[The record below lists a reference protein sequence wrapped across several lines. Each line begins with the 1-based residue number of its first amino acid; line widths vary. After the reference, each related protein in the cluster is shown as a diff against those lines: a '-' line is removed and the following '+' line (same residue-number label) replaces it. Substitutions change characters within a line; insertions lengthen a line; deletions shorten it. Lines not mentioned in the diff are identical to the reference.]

1 MRFEHFEEATHACV
15 NARRNYL
22 MALWAG
28 KQIGLSGDGLQRYAV
43 EVHEADTGAAGPAV
57 IVQKIQQDLTQANVF
72 VAADAVME
80 TLKRSESTARC
91 EILSTD

>member
-1 MRFEHFEEATHACV
+1 MRFEHFEEATHMCV

-43 EVHEADTGAAGPAV
+43 EVHEADTGAAGPE
-57 IVQKIQQDLTQANVF
+57 IVVRKIERDLTQANVF
-72 VAADAVME
+72 VRAETVME